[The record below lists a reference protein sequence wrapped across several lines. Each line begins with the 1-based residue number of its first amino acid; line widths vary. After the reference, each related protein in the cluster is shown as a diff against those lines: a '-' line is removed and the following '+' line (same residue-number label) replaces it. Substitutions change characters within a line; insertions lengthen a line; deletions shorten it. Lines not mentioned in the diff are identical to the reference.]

1 MGFKFLVFFDFDPED
16 WDKVLEQWKEM
27 EEVVEGRRTLFQG
40 HMLMGDLP
48 TLTKKL
54 KTFTIVEYDDPDI
67 LVKSRASIMPDK
79 PAFIGRFVRIDDFS
93 DIVKE
98 YEKRKK

>member
-1 MGFKFLVFFDFDPED
+1 MGFKFLVFYDFDPED
-16 WDKVLEQWKEM
+16 WDTVLEQMKEM
-27 EEVVEGRRTLFQG
+27 QEVMEGRMTLFPG

-48 TLTKKL
+48 KLTKKL
-54 KTFTIVEYDDPDI
+54 KTFAIVEYDDPDI
-67 LVKSRASIMPDK
+67 LVKSRASILPDK
-79 PAFIGRFVRIDDFS
+79 PAFIGRFVRIDDVM